1 MAWSFRRRIKIAP
14 GVNLNLSKS
23 GISTSVGPK
32 GAKMT
37 FGPNG
42 TYLHTGIPGTGI
54 YSRRKI
60 SSSGDSIPN
69 NPSSDNQSRS
79 GCLSVVLLIAAVV
92 FLIMFVQS
100 VLDLGKQKKMV
111 NEQMEHT
118 EVSKSVSSD
127 SKETNI
133 PAAADISSI
142 EVDES
147 SSITNDSVSNNETE
161 KNKGFSIILFAFLS
175 FCCLYALR
183 KEFVKSGLNVLALF
197 SPLFCRRNKKSKEC
211 GLSFEETIELAK
223 REKNTLKKQII
234 ENRLGHLLMNDVD
247 GILKPKVDKLQKSFE
262 KKPSQERKDALT
274 DASKEY
280 ETAKSKAESLIYSF
294 DNTLSESIKER
305 YTAFC
310 EAFNAFKQSKRVWRI
325 LSSTRNTER
334 KSSAGTTIQK
344 SPIDLGSS
352 TFDFLSQKDPVP
364 VFPSSQGDFYYFYPS
379 FVIKGKSIS
388 DFSVVPIDKV
398 SLLYRPTRFVETGFV
413 PTDSRKV
420 NTTYRYVNKD
430 GGPDLRYSNNPSF
443 PVLLYGDITILP
455 FGEKFQV
462 SNNDAAMSLEQAFSA
477 LKDACINEREKKGNE
492 VVESRDDETESGLAQ
507 SPRGNLTEQYF
518 VDIVDAA
525 KRLIEFSNKLA
536 EDKAFCRVVKES
548 VSGRI
553 NWNGNIVDNPAEK
566 IPIYLWADVIHNY
579 QSLGHKFDLS
589 SNEGLGILVFN
600 TLFTEPS
607 FQFDFQ
613 YLDFYIKSLQS
624 ASEEFINKTIP
635 SMSKID
641 EVSLLEMCLRDYD
654 RRIHNQFVVLL
665 YRFVALIAKAD
676 KSISSTEADWLN
688 KIMSLKEPENV
699 DDVLTPSDSV
709 KKSKGKDTIKKSG
722 NTATKELNSLIGLT
736 SVKTEINTLT
746 NYINIQRMRAEKG
759 MKVSPISYHCVFTGN
774 PGTGKTTVARIVSEI
789 YKELGILKKGHLVET
804 DRSGLV
810 AEYVGQTAVKT
821 NKIIDSAL
829 DGILFIDE
837 AYSLVDGGNSDY
849 GKEAIA
855 TLLKRMEDD
864 RARLV
869 VILAGYTGEMKR
881 FIDSNP
887 GLQSRFNRYIEFPD
901 YSAEELFLIFESSTD
916 KYEYKLTDEAGSAL
930 KDAFEKA
937 VAKKDKSFGNG
948 RFVRNLFEKVIENQ
962 ANRISSS
969 TDISAESLATIEIDD
984 IMKSI

>member
-60 SSSGDSIPN
+60 SSSGDSIPS
-69 NPSSDNQSRS
+69 NPSSDSQSRS
-79 GCLSVVLLIAAVV
+79 GCLSIVLIIAAVV

-100 VLDLGKQKKMV
+100 VLDLGKQKKTV
-111 NEQMEHT
+111 NEQVEHT
-118 EVSKSVSSD
+118 EVSKDVSSD
-127 SKETNI
+127 SKETDT

-142 EVDES
+142 EIDGS
-147 SSITNDSVSNNETE
+147 SSMTNDSVAINETE
-161 KNKGFSIILFAFLS
+161 KNKEFSIILFAFLS

-183 KEFVKSGLNVLALF
+183 KELITSGLNILALF
-197 SPLFCRRNKKSKEC
+197 APLFSRRNKKSKEY

-223 REKNTLKKQII
+223 AEKNTLKKRII
-234 ENRLGHLLMNDVD
+234 ENRLGYLLMNDVD
-247 GILKPKVDKLQKSFE
+247 GVLKPKIDKLQQRFE
-262 KKPSQERKDALT
+262 KKPCPERKDALT

-280 ETAKSKAESLIYSF
+280 ETAKAKAESLIYSF
-294 DNTLSESIKER
+294 DNKLSECIKER
-305 YTAFC
+305 YSAFC
-310 EAFNAFKQSKRVWRI
+310 DAFNAFKQSKQVWRI
-325 LSSTRNTER
+325 LSSTRNTDR

-344 SPIDLGSS
+344 SPIELSSS
-352 TFDFLSQKDPVP
+352 TFDLLSLKDPVP
-364 VFPSSQGDFYYFYPS
+364 VFPSSQGDRYYFYPT
-379 FVIKGKSIS
+379 FVIRGKSIS
-388 DFSVVPIDKV
+388 DFSVMPIDKV

-413 PTDSRKV
+413 PTDSKRV
-420 NTTYRYVNKD
+420 DTTYRYVNKD

-455 FGEKFQV
+455 FSEKFQV
-462 SNNDAAMSLEQAFSA
+462 SNNDAAIGLEQAFSA
-477 LKDACINEREKKGNE
+477 LKDACINEKENKGNE
-492 VVESRDDETESGLAQ
+492 AAEYRDDETESGLAQ
-507 SPRGNLTEQYF
+507 SSRGNLTEQYF

-536 EDKAFCRVVKES
+536 EDKSFCRVVKES
-548 VSGRI
+548 ISGRI
-553 NWNGNIVDNPAEK
+553 SWNGKIVDDPAEK
-566 IPIYLWADVIHNY
+566 IPIYLWADVIHSY
-579 QSLGHKFDLS
+579 QNLGHKFDLS
-589 SNEGLGILVFN
+589 TNEGLGILVFN

-613 YLDFYIKSLQS
+613 YLDFYINNLQG
-624 ASEEFINKTIP
+624 ASEEFIKNTIP

-654 RRIHNQFVVLL
+654 KKTHNQYVVLL
-665 YRFVALIAKAD
+665 YRFAALVAKAD

-688 KIMSLKEPENV
+688 KIMSLKEPEGV
-699 DDVLTPSDSV
+699 EDVLTPLDTIE
-709 KKSKGKDTIKKSG
+709 KSKEKDTTKKVG
-722 NTATKELNSLIGLT
+722 NPAIKELNSLIGLT
-736 SVKTEINTLT
+736 SVKSEINTLT
-746 NYINIQRMRAEKG
+746 NYINVQRMRAEKG

-864 RARLV
+864 RDRLV

-901 YSAEELFLIFESSTD
+901 YSAEELFQIFESSTK

-930 KDAFEKA
+930 KEVFEKA
-937 VAKKDKSFGNG
+937 VANKDKSFGNG
-948 RFVRNLFEKVIENQ
+948 RFVRNLFERVIEKQ

-969 TDISAESLATIEIDD
+969 TDVSAESLATIEIAD